1 MFISVLSFIQS
12 IEGEEEERR
21 GREGEGG
28 EHVMA
33 TVNDTNEVLFDGL
46 ATKGDCDPVKKELF
60 IILKIFRILKERGK

>member
-1 MFISVLSFIQS
+1 
-12 IEGEEEERR
+12 
-21 GREGEGG
+21 
-28 EHVMA
+28 MA